1 MGEGGKLM
9 IRGVRGATTVTADSN
24 DLVLQ
29 ETRRLVEEMA
39 RSNDISPED
48 IASVIVSTTTD
59 ITSAFPARAVR
70 SIEGWSYVPV
80 ICTHEMNVPEALE
93 MCIRLLLHVNTDKT
107 QQQIQHIYLNNAIAL
122 RPDLLK

>member
-1 MGEGGKLM
+1 M

-24 DLVLQ
+24 ELVLQ

-39 RSNDISPED
+39 KSNDILPED
-48 IASVIVSTTTD
+48 IASVIISTTTD

-70 SIEGWSYVPV
+70 GLEGWMYVPV
-80 ICTHEMNVPEALE
+80 MCTHEMNVPGALDK
-93 MCIRLLLHVNTDKT
+93 CIRLLMHVNTDKT
-107 QQQIQHIYLNNAIAL
+107 QQEVQHIYLNNAVQL